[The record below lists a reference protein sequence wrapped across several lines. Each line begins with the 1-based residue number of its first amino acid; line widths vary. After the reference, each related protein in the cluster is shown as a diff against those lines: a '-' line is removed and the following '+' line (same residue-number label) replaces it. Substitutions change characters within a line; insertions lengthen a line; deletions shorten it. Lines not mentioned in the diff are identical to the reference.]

1 MRKME
6 NLNNMKKTVLK
17 LEKEIMAISDNLS
30 KVKNKD
36 HTTMKK
42 IIYNINNLLGKDLQS
57 NNLYKNDY
65 MNNLSDKKLNK
76 QIEEKKEMLKKQYI
90 QSNERQ
96 DKNIEYIIMPTNQ
109 QQKKNEIIQN
119 DIQLSQHYNKKSVS
133 SSKIYNNI
141 NNNNIMSEGKNE
153 SYTKKYFGEYNN
165 LNYENNENKINSNRN
180 NNINNNIIDYSNN
193 KVINKTNQIAYTKPR
208 LLSENSV
215 RNLKNKNITNI
226 ASKNNSITNLINKN
240 KNNNTSIKNDRI
252 ENDQISNLKYLTL
265 NQKINHDNI
274 EIKYKNQDIINNL
287 YTKGNKY
294 FYNENQNENENKN
307 YYTFEKKDINMN
319 INDINEKNRDYSEKE
334 NKQPNKKEEYKQESD
349 LEQDILMS
357 NIKNKKIS
365 YERKPKRNK
374 TVNLNS
380 NSNIRS
386 PLNLNNYNINS
397 THHREYEIHNS
408 KNNLNKNKN
417 KKHTYLN
424 LDLNNEDLNKVGLSQ
439 KNIKTKNNYKYSYE
453 NLNIKDNED
462 IYPED
467 LMQNKNDNNN
477 NNKEKFENTDK
488 SEEDVKNSK
497 EKDIINKLLYML
509 KVKNINDV
517 IYKVDKLLKYEKYII
532 KLNELYN
539 ENNKSKFNKYN
550 NFNNRN
556 EKIDLEKNIAWI
568 SNTIKK
574 SKKNEKY
581 RNYCKNIMMK
591 NKINHFSEFRNFI
604 DNILIK
610 NRKNKGFIIEVK
622 NILCEDDYY
631 SKNQKNNKDPKKIN
645 NINYISSKNMKTD
658 VNKGQNNFDNSND
671 IKFSQNDDNAK
682 VNKYMNTYY

>member
-17 LEKEIMAISDNLS
+17 LEKEIMAISNNLS

-274 EIKYKNQDIINNL
+274 EIKYKIQDIINNL

>member
-17 LEKEIMAISDNLS
+17 LEKEIMAISNNLS